1 MSGGGGRPRD
11 LPPGRP
17 LHLPGRG
24 TTFVHEAGDP
34 DARHTF
40 LLLHGWTVTAAVN
53 WFPSITPLST
63 VGRVIA
69 LDHRG
74 HGRGIRTRSR
84 FRLADC
90 ADDAAAVCDH
100 LGVERVIPVGYSM
113 GGPIAQL
120 TWLRHRRL
128 VEGLVLCATSRN
140 FAGRAPRDRAVAG
153 MATGLSLAAR
163 ATPGTV
169 RRQLA
174 ERVLAVRY
182 DDSPLGE
189 WVRNELR
196 GNDLRMVVE
205 AGRAIGA
212 FSSRDWIG
220 RCNVP
225 TAVVLTLHD
234 LAVPPLRQ
242 RRLAAAIPGA
252 TIHPVDGGH
261 DVCVTRP
268 DRFVPVLVD
277 AAASV
282 GGRVDG
288 QRAAS

>member
-1 MSGGGGRPRD
+1 MSGPAGPPG
-11 LPPGRP
+11 LPPGRV
-17 LHLPGRG
+17 LDLPGRG

-34 DARHTF
+34 AARHAF

-53 WFPSITPLST
+53 WFPTIGPLSAL
-63 VGRVIA
+63 GRVIA
-69 LDHRG
+69 MDHRG
-74 HGRGIRTRSR
+74 HGRGIRSRAR

-90 ADDAAAVCDH
+90 ADDAAAICDR

-113 GGPIAQL
+113 GGPVAQL
-120 TWLRHRRL
+120 TWLRHRGL

-140 FAGRAPRDRAVAG
+140 FAGRAPRDRAIAG

-163 ATPGTV
+163 ATPHPV

-174 ERVLAVRY
+174 ERMLAVRY
-182 DDSPLGE
+182 EDSPLGE
-189 WVRNELR
+189 WVREQLR

-212 FSSRDWIG
+212 FSSREWIG
-220 RCNVP
+220 TCDVP
-225 TAVVLTLHD
+225 AAVVLTLHD
-234 LAVPPLRQ
+234 LTVPPLRQ
-242 RRLAAAIPGA
+242 RRLAATIPGA
-252 TIHPVDGGH
+252 TLHPVDGGH

-268 DRFVPVLVD
+268 EHFVPVLLD

-282 GGRVDG
+282 AERVAGR
-288 QRAAS
+288 RAAS

>member
-1 MSGGGGRPRD
+1 VDDGFLPPG

-17 LHLPGRG
+17 VELPGRG
-24 TTFVHEAGDP
+24 TAFVHEAGGP
-34 DARHTF
+34 AARHTF

-53 WFPSITPLST
+53 WFPSIGPLSSL
-63 VGRVIA
+63 GRVIA
-69 LDHRG
+69 VDHRG

-90 ADDAAAVCDH
+90 ADDAAAVCHH
-100 LGVERVIPVGYSM
+100 LGAERVIPVGYSM

-120 TWLRHRRL
+120 TWLRHPRL

-140 FAGRAPRDRAVAG
+140 FAGRAPRDRAIAG

-163 ATPGTV
+163 ATPGSV
-169 RRQLA
+169 RRQLTD
-174 ERVLAVRY
+174 RLLAGRY
-182 DDSPLGE
+182 DDSPLGA
-189 WVRNELR
+189 WVRDELR

-220 RCNVP
+220 RCDVP
-225 TAVVLTLHD
+225 AAVVLTLHD
-234 LAVPPLRQ
+234 LAVPPVRQ

-252 TIHPVDGGH
+252 TLHPVDGGH

-268 DRFVPVLVD
+268 DRFVPALLD

-282 GGRVDG
+282 AGRV
-288 QRAAS
+288 QRRRAAS